1 MMALN
6 VIKISPVRPATPS
19 LSPVILPLTFFDLLW
34 LHLVPTNR
42 VIFYKLTESSSSCD
56 SFHSAILPKLERSL
70 SLVLAHFLPLSG
82 HLNWDP
88 QAPKPHILISPHDA
102 VSLTV
107 AETDADFSQNSTKGI
122 RPRKELRALVP
133 ELPVSSYSSPVM
145 TLQITLFPS
154 QGFCMGLSL
163 HHAVA
168 DGKTVVKF
176 LKSWAHICKHGAAP
190 RDFDLPMV
198 LDRTVVNVPAEL
210 EAKISRDK
218 ASVARS
224 VSLHPAAEETDDLV
238 KLTLELSHE
247 DVEKLRERVRR
258 ESTRPDLPHLSTFVV
273 TYAYVLACVVKARG
287 GEEEEDRLV
296 PFMYV
301 ADFRQRLHPPVPVNY
316 FGNCVLP
323 INFYRY
329 KATTFSGKD
338 GFVNGVEILGDS
350 IRGLSSRGAEESL
363 WEMYEEGLKW
373 AEPGTPKVIVAGSNR
388 FGIYGS
394 DFGWGRPVNTENIS
408 LTRNILFTMSERR
421 DEIGGVEIGMC
432 LKRCETDV
440 FVSLFRNGL

>member
-6 VIKISPVRPATPS
+6 VIKISP
-19 LSPVILPLTFFDLLW
+19 
-34 LHLVPTNR
+34 
-42 VIFYKLTESSSSCD
+42 SSSPRD
-56 SFHSAILPKLERSL
+56 SFYSAILPKLERSL

-190 RDFDLPMV
+190 RDFDQPMV

-224 VSLHPAAEETDDLV
+224 
-238 KLTLELSHE
+238 
-247 DVEKLRERVRR
+247 
-258 ESTRPDLPHLSTFVV
+258 
-273 TYAYVLACVVKARG
+273 ARG

-301 ADFRQRLHPPVPVNY
+301 ADVRQRLHPPVPVNY

-432 LKRCETDV
+432 LKRCEKDV

>member
-1 MMALN
+1 
-6 VIKISPVRPATPS
+6 
-19 LSPVILPLTFFDLLW
+19 
-34 LHLVPTNR
+34 
-42 VIFYKLTESSSSCD
+42 
-56 SFHSAILPKLERSL
+56 
-70 SLVLAHFLPLSG
+70 
-82 HLNWDP
+82 
-88 QAPKPHILISPHDA
+88 
-102 VSLTV
+102 
-107 AETDADFSQNSTKGI
+107 
-122 RPRKELRALVP
+122 
-133 ELPVSSYSSPVM
+133 
-145 TLQITLFPS
+145 
-154 QGFCMGLSL
+154 MGLSL

-210 EAKISRDK
+210 EAKILQDK
-218 ASVARS
+218 ANVARS

-247 DVEKLRERVRR
+247 DVEKLRERARR
-258 ESTRPDLPHLSTFVV
+258 ESTRSDLPHLSTFVV

-350 IRGLSSRGAEESL
+350 IRGWSSRGAEESL